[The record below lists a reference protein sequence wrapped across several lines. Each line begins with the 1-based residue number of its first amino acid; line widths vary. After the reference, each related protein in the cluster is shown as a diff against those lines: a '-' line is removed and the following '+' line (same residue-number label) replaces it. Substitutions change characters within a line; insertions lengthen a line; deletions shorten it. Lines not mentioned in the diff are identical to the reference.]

1 MKVKKYVGPS
11 MRDALEKMKK
21 DLGTGA
27 VILGSRKISR
37 GGFLDFLG
45 KEMFEVTA
53 TTEENILVDHKRTAK
68 TGSPADSHISVTVGD
83 NGPVVQSSRAEFS
96 GLIKDTLAEVKPL
109 STSSFGSELAY
120 PNSSESGRVLLLQDE
135 LKDLKSAVGEM
146 AEQIKYQRM
155 PSLPPV
161 LKDIYKKL
169 VDIELEEKIAGDLIQ
184 SVLARFSESE
194 YSQPEKVEKCLIEEI
209 SRMIDVAKPT
219 PMRENSPL
227 VIVLTGPSGTGK
239 TTSLAKLATNKK
251 FYGGKKVAMLTA
263 DTYRVAA
270 TQQLGTFSEIAD
282 IPMEIVHSPRDIA
295 KLLKRH
301 RDKEVI
307 LIDTAGGSQFNE
319 KMLGELK
326 NLLQAAD
333 PDEVHLV
340 LSVNTK
346 PKDMAHAIKRFRT
359 GKNMRLLLTKFD
371 ETLTFGSIVSVA
383 RNSEIPL
390 SFLTFGQEVPE
401 DIEAADPVKIANL
414 VVNNVF

>member
-37 GGFLDFLG
+37 GGILDFLG

-53 TTEENILVDHKRTAK
+53 TAEENIIAGRNSTAMAGNPA
-68 TGSPADSHISVTVGD
+68 GSRVSVTVGD
-83 NGPVVQSSRAEFS
+83 DGPVAQPSRTEFS
-96 GLIKDTLAEVKPL
+96 GLVKSTLAGVKPL
-109 STSSFGSELAY
+109 PTSSLGSVTADS
-120 PNSSESGRVLLLQDE
+120 NSSDSGKVLLLQQE
-135 LKDLKSAVGEM
+135 LKDLRSAVGEM

-169 VDIELEEKIAGDLIQ
+169 VDIELEEKIAGNLVQRIF
-184 SVLARFSESE
+184 ARFSESE
-194 YSQPEKVEKCLIEEI
+194 YSRPEKVEKCLIKEI
-209 SRMIDVAKPT
+209 SRMIKVARPT
-219 PMRENSPL
+219 PVRENNPL
-227 VIVLTGPSGTGK
+227 VIVLAGPSGTGK

-251 FYGGKKVAMLTA
+251 CYGGRKIAMVTA

-282 IPMEIVHSPRDIA
+282 IPMEIAHSPRDISKA
-295 KLLKRH
+295 LKHH

-307 LIDTAGGSQFNE
+307 LIDTAGCSQFNE
-319 KMLGELK
+319 KMLAELK
-326 NLLQAAD
+326 NLLRAAD

-359 GKNMRLLLTKFD
+359 EKNMRLLLTKFD
-371 ETLTFGSIVSVA
+371 ETLTFGSLVSVA
-383 RNSEIPL
+383 RNSQMPL

-401 DIEAADPVKIANL
+401 DIEVADPVKIANL

>member
-11 MRDALEKMKK
+11 MREALEKMKK

-27 VILGSRKISR
+27 VILGSRKINR

-53 TTEENILVDHKRTAK
+53 TTEENILADHKRTAK
-68 TGSPADSHISVTVGD
+68 TGSPAGSHISVTVGD
-83 NGPVVQSSRAEFS
+83 NGPVVQSPRTEFS

-109 STSSFGSELAY
+109 STSSFGSGLAY
-120 PNSSESGRVLLLQDE
+120 PNSSESGKVLLLQDE

-184 SVLARFSESE
+184 SIFARFSESE
-194 YSQPEKVEKCLIEEI
+194 YSQTKKVEKCLIEEI
-209 SRMIDVAKPT
+209 SRMIKVARPT
-219 PMRENSPL
+219 PVRENSPL
-227 VIVLTGPSGTGK
+227 VIALTGPSGTGK
-239 TTSLAKLATNKK
+239 TTSLVKLATNKK

-282 IPMEIVHSPRDIA
+282 IPMETVHSPREIT
-295 KLLKRH
+295 KVLKRY
-301 RDKEVI
+301 RDREVI

-383 RNSEIPL
+383 RNSQIPV

>member
-1 MKVKKYVGPS
+1 MKVKKYMGPS

-37 GGFLDFLG
+37 GGLLDFLG

-53 TTEENILVDHKRTAK
+53 TAEENILPERKRMVK
-68 TGSPADSHISVTVGD
+68 SGSPSGGNVSVIVGD
-83 NGPVVQSSRAEFS
+83 DGPVARSSGPEFS
-96 GLIKDTLAEVKPL
+96 GMIKDTLAEVKPL
-109 STSSFGSELAY
+109 STRSYGSPPAGSN
-120 PNSSESGRVLLLQDE
+120 PSEQGKTVLLQQE
-135 LKDLKSAVGEM
+135 LRDLKSAVGEM

-161 LKDIYKKL
+161 LRDIYKKL

-184 SVLARFSESE
+184 RIYARFSQNE
-194 YSQPEKVEKCLIEEI
+194 YSRPEKAEKCLIEEI
-209 SRMIDVAKPT
+209 SRMIKVARPT
-219 PMRENSPL
+219 PLRENSPL
-227 VIVLTGPSGTGK
+227 VIALTGPSGTGK
-239 TTSLAKLATNKK
+239 TTSLAKLVTNKK
-251 FYGGKKVAMLTA
+251 FYGGKKIAMVTA

-270 TQQLGTFSEIAD
+270 THQLGTFSEIAD
-282 IPMEIVHSPRDIA
+282 IPMEIVHSPRDITNV
-295 KLLKRH
+295 LKRH
-301 RDKEVI
+301 QDKEVI
-307 LIDTAGGSQFNE
+307 LIDTAGSSQFNE

-326 NLLQAAD
+326 DLLQAAD

-346 PKDMAHAIKRFRT
+346 PKDMAHAIRRFRA

-383 RNSEIPL
+383 RDSEIPL

>member
-1 MKVKKYVGPS
+1 MKVKKYMGPS
-11 MRDALEKMKK
+11 MRDAMEKMKK

-37 GGFLDFLG
+37 GGILDFLG

-53 TTEENILVDHKRTAK
+53 TTEENILSGRKSTAMAG
-68 TGSPADSHISVTVGD
+68 TSAGSRVSVTVGD
-83 NGPVVQSSRAEFS
+83 DGPVAQSSKAEFP
-96 GLIKDTLAEVKPL
+96 GLVKGTLAGVKPL
-109 STSSFGSELAY
+109 PTSSFSSTPAES
-120 PNSSESGRVLLLQDE
+120 NSSERGKVLLLQQE
-135 LKDLKSAVGEM
+135 LKDLRSAVGDM

-184 SVLARFSESE
+184 RIFARFSQNE
-194 YSQPEKVEKCLIEEI
+194 YSRPEKVEKCLIEEI
-209 SRMIDVAKPT
+209 SRMIKVARPT
-219 PMRENSPL
+219 PVRDNSPL
-227 VIVLTGPSGTGK
+227 VIALTGPSGTGK

-251 FYGGKKVAMLTA
+251 FYGGKKIAMVTA

-295 KLLKRH
+295 KVLKRH

-307 LIDTAGGSQFNE
+307 LVDTAGSSQFNE
-319 KMLGELK
+319 KMLSELK
-326 NLLQAAD
+326 DLLQAAD

-359 GKNMRLLLTKFD
+359 AKNMRLLLTKFD

-383 RNSEIPL
+383 QNSEMPV